1 MVEHTGA
8 PAATATGAGPKTKR
22 SRGWR
27 IFRLLLIGIVVSAGL
42 LLAFPPLGLIKDQIA
57 KSAGETLGRTVTIGE
72 MDYRLSPLLTLEFKD
87 VRVSNPGGMAERDL
101 FHADTARATVEVFP
115 LLKGRIRLESLALIN
130 PLLSLEEGADG
141 TRNWVF
147 ASAPATQGAATEAAP
162 AAAEFRPPSVTTV
175 ENGRVTYASAVSGGQ
190 HAASRVNGTVL
201 LNLATGGATAKGNLD
216 AGGETVTF
224 DVALGDYDAPLTGG
238 SSPLKGSLDARL
250 LRATLD
256 GDAAFAA
263 DAEFTGALAA
273 STPSLIEFV
282 RWVGANADAGG
293 EPLKTSLEGHVVATT
308 GDIAFTDTDVM
319 INTTASRFN
328 GTVGFAGD
336 RPKIA
341 GDIASEHI
349 DIDRILG
356 TARRTSFMPLEPET
370 AFEPLVAP
378 GWEQLLADLKALEA
392 GPQAAPQ
399 ARAEAV
405 PSAAAAPA
413 WSEQPFN
420 LKAIRAVDLD
430 VTLNA
435 AQVSYGQLDLKQGR
449 VKAAIADG
457 VLDAKIEELAVGA
470 GSAVGTLS
478 LDARA
483 EPPTGAINLTLSNV
497 AAEPIALELTG
508 NPLLS
513 GTSNV
518 EISATAAGQNQSQLT
533 ATLDGK
539 ARFQM
544 GQGALRGFNVRRMI
558 FEWWKSWKFDL
569 AQRTSFERLDA
580 QYDIRRGI
588 LQSRPGLSM
597 GGSEVEINSTG
608 SVNVPARSL
617 NQEIRVKA
625 IPPPTALPIPVRIS
639 GSWASPSIGIDWW
652 GLFSAAPDLGGPQAL
667 QPAPEPPPAEVEAA
681 IRRVLALNLP
691 SDQLSPQARD
701 MLRSLLPRDDDPT
714 EDSP

>member
-1 MVEHTGA
+1 MVGDTGA
-8 PAATATGAGPKTKR
+8 PTASATAAGPRKR

-27 IFRLLLIGIVVSAGL
+27 IFRLVLIGILVSVGL

-57 KSAGETLGRTVTIGE
+57 KSTGDAIGRTVTIGE
-72 MDYRLSPLLTLEFKD
+72 MDYRLSPFLTFEFKD
-87 VRVSNPGGMAERDL
+87 VRISNPAGMAERDI
-101 FHADTARATVEVFP
+101 FQTETARAAVEFFP

-147 ASAPATQGAATEAAP
+147 ASSPAPQGAAPQAA
-162 AAAEFRPPSVTTV
+162 ATVAEFRLPAITTV
-175 ENGRVTYASAVSGGQ
+175 ENGGLTYASAVSGSQ
-190 HAASRVNGTVL
+190 HAASRINGTVL
-201 LNLATGGATAKGNLD
+201 LDLVNGGATAKGNLD
-216 AGGETVTF
+216 AGGEAVAF

-238 SSPLKGSLDARL
+238 TSSLKGSLDARH

-256 GDAAFAA
+256 GNAAFAS
-263 DAEFTGALAA
+263 DAEFRGALAA
-273 STPSLIEFV
+273 STPSLIDFV
-282 RWVGANADAGG
+282 RWLGANAEPGG
-293 EPLKTSLEGHVVATT
+293 EALKTSLEGQVVATT

-328 GTVGFAGD
+328 GTLDFAGE

-356 TARRTSFMPLEPET
+356 TTRRTSFMPLEPET
-370 AFEPLVAP
+370 TFEPLVAP
-378 GWEQLLADLKALEA
+378 GWEQLLADLNALEA

-399 ARAEAV
+399 ARIE
-405 PSAAAAPA
+405 AAPSPA
-413 WSEQPFN
+413 APNWSEQPFN

-430 VTLNA
+430 VTIRA
-435 AQVSYGQLDLKQGR
+435 AQVSYGQLDLRQGK
-449 VKAAIADG
+449 VKADIADG

-470 GSAVGTLS
+470 GSAVGTLN
-478 LDARA
+478 LDTRA
-483 EPPTGAINLTLSNV
+483 EPPKGAVNLTLNNV
-497 AAEPIALELTG
+497 AAEPIAIELTG

-588 LQSRPGLSM
+588 MQSRPGFSM

-667 QPAPEPPPAEVEAA
+667 QPAPEPPPVEVEVA
-681 IRRVLALNLP
+681 IRRVLALDLP
-691 SDQLSPQARD
+691 PDQLSPQARD

>member
-1 MVEHTGA
+1 MVGDTGA
-8 PAATATGAGPKTKR
+8 PTAAATKAGPKKKR

-57 KSAGETLGRTVTIGE
+57 KSTGDAIGRTVTIGE
-72 MDYRLSPLLTLEFKD
+72 MDYRLSPFLTLEFKD
-87 VRVSNPGGMAERDL
+87 VRVSNPPGMAERDV
-101 FHADTARATVEVFP
+101 FHTDTARATVEFFP
-115 LLKGRIRLESLALIN
+115 LLKGRIRLESLALID
-130 PLLSLEEGADG
+130 PVLSLEEGADS

-147 ASAPATQGAATEAAP
+147 ASEPAPQGAAAQP
-162 AAAEFRPPSVTTV
+162 AAAEFRPPPVTTV
-175 ENGRVTYASAVSGGQ
+175 ENGGLTYASAVTGGQ
-190 HAASRVNGTVL
+190 HAASQINGTVL
-201 LNLATGGATAKGNLD
+201 LDLATGGATAKGNLD
-216 AGGETVTF
+216 AGGERVTF
-224 DVALGDYDAPLTGG
+224 DIALGDYDAPLTGG

-250 LRATLD
+250 LRTTFD
-256 GDAAFAA
+256 GDAAFAS
-263 DAEFTGALAA
+263 DAEFKGALAA
-273 STPSLIEFV
+273 STPSLIELV
-282 RWVGANADAGG
+282 RWLGADAAPGG
-293 EPLKTSLEGHVVATT
+293 EALKTSLEGHVVATT

-328 GTVGFAGD
+328 GTVGFAGE
-336 RPKIA
+336 RPKIS

-356 TARRTSFMPLEPET
+356 TTRRTSFMPLEPET
-370 AFEPLVAP
+370 TFEPVVAP
-378 GWEQLLADLKALEA
+378 GWEQLLADLRALEA
-392 GPQAAPQ
+392 GPQATPQ
-399 ARAEAV
+399 ARADAA
-405 PSAAAAPA
+405 PSAAAPA

-430 VTLNA
+430 VTIHA
-435 AQVSYGQLDLKQGR
+435 AQVSYGQLDLKRGK

-470 GSAVGTLS
+470 GRALGTLN

-483 EPPTGAINLTLSNV
+483 EPPKGAVNLTLSNV
-497 AAEPIALELTG
+497 AAEPIAIELTG

-588 LQSRPGLSM
+588 MQSRPGLSM

-652 GLFSAAPDLGGPQAL
+652 VLFSAAPDLGGPHAL

-701 MLRSLLPRDDDPT
+701 MLRSLLPRDHDPV
-714 EDSP
+714 DVSP

>member
-1 MVEHTGA
+1 MVGDTGA
-8 PAATATGAGPKTKR
+8 PTASATAAGPRKR

-27 IFRLLLIGIVVSAGL
+27 IFRLVLIGILVSVGL

-57 KSAGETLGRTVTIGE
+57 KSAGDAVGRTVTIGE
-72 MDYRLSPLLTLEFKD
+72 MDYRLNPFLTFEFKD
-87 VRVSNPGGMAERDL
+87 VRVSNPPGMAERDV
-101 FHADTARATVEVFP
+101 FRTDTARATVEFFP

-141 TRNWVF
+141 TRNWVV
-147 ASAPATQGAATEAAP
+147 ASAGTAPGAAPQAAT
-162 AAAEFRPPSVTTV
+162 ATVAEFRPPAVTTV
-175 ENGRVTYASAVSGGQ
+175 ENGGLTYASAVSGGQ
-190 HAASRVNGTVL
+190 QAANRINGTVL
-201 LNLATGGATAKGNLD
+201 LDLATGGATAKGNLD
-216 AGGETVTF
+216 AGGETVNF

-238 SSPLKGSLDARL
+238 SSSLKGALDGRL
-250 LRATLD
+250 LRAALD
-256 GDAAFAA
+256 GDAAFAS
-263 DAEFTGALAA
+263 DAEFKGALAA
-273 STPSLIEFV
+273 STPSLIDFV
-282 RWVGANADAGG
+282 RWLGADAAPGG
-293 EPLKTSLEGHVVATT
+293 EPLKTSLEGQVVATT

-328 GTVGFAGD
+328 GTLEFAGE

-356 TARRTSFMPLEPET
+356 TTRRTSFMPLEPEIT
-370 AFEPLVAP
+370 FEPLVAP
-378 GWEQLLADLKALEA
+378 GWEQLLGDLKALEA

-399 ARAEAV
+399 AA

-420 LKAIRAVDLD
+420 FKAIRAVDLD
-430 VTLNA
+430 VTIRA
-435 AQVSYGQLDLKQGR
+435 ALVSYGQLDLKQGT
-449 VKAAIADG
+449 VKADIADG

-470 GSAVGTLS
+470 GSAVGTLN

-483 EPPTGAINLTLSNV
+483 EPPKGTVNLTLKNV
-497 AAEPIALELTG
+497 AAEPIAVELTG

-588 LQSRPGLSM
+588 MQSRPGFSM
-597 GGSEVEINSTG
+597 GGPEVEINSTG

-667 QPAPEPPPAEVEAA
+667 QPAPEAPPAEVEAA
-681 IRRVLALNLP
+681 IRRVLALDLP
-691 SDQLSPQARD
+691 FDQLSPQARD
-701 MLRSLLPRDDDPT
+701 MLRSLLPKDDDPT

>member
-1 MVEHTGA
+1 MVEDTGA
-8 PAATATGAGPKTKR
+8 PTASAAAAGPRKR
-22 SRGWR
+22 SKGWR
-27 IFRLLLIGIVVSAGL
+27 IFRLVLIGVVVSAGL

-57 KSAGETLGRTVTIGE
+57 KSAGDAIGRTVTIGE
-72 MDYRLSPLLTLEFKD
+72 MDYRLNPFLTLEFKD
-87 VRVSNPGGMAERDL
+87 VRVSNPPGMAERDL
-101 FHADTARATVEVFP
+101 FRTDTARATVEFFP
-115 LLKGRIRLESLALIN
+115 LLKGRVRLDSLALIN
-130 PLLSLEEGADG
+130 PLLSLEEAADG
-141 TRNWVF
+141 RRNWVVT
-147 ASAPATQGAATEAAP
+147 SPGTAPGVAPQAATATV
-162 AAAEFRPPSVTTV
+162 AEFRPPSVTTV
-175 ENGRVTYASAVSGGQ
+175 ENGHVTYASAAASSQ
-190 HAASRVNGTVL
+190 HAASRINGTVL
-201 LNLATGGATAKGNLD
+201 LDPATGGATAKGNLD

-224 DVALGDYDAPLTGG
+224 DAALGDYDAPLTGG
-238 SSPLKGSLDARL
+238 SSSLKGSLEARL
-250 LRATLD
+250 LKATLD
-256 GDAAFAA
+256 GDAAFAS
-263 DAEFTGALAA
+263 DAEFIGGLAA
-273 STPSLIEFV
+273 STPSLIDFV
-282 RWVGANADAGG
+282 RWVGTDTAPGG

-319 INTTASRFN
+319 VNTTASRFN
-328 GTVGFAGD
+328 GTLYFAGE
-336 RPKIA
+336 RPKVA

-356 TARRTSFMPLEPET
+356 TTRRTSFMPLEPET
-370 AFEPLVAP
+370 TFEPLVAP

-399 ARAEAV
+399 AA
-405 PSAAAAPA
+405 PSAVAAPA

-430 VTLNA
+430 VTIRA
-435 AQVSYGQLDLKQGR
+435 MQVSYGQLDLKHGK
-449 VKAAIADG
+449 VKADIADG

-470 GSAVGTLS
+470 GNAVGTLN

-483 EPPTGAINLTLSNV
+483 EPPKAAVNLTLNNV
-497 AAEPIALELTG
+497 AAEPIAIELTG

-558 FEWWKSWKFDL
+558 FEWWKSWTFDL
-569 AQRTSFERLDA
+569 SQRTSFERLDA

-588 LQSRPGLSM
+588 MQSRPGLSM
-597 GGSEVEINSTG
+597 GGPEVEINSTG

-667 QPAPEPPPAEVEAA
+667 QPAPEPPPAEVEVA

-701 MLRSLLPRDDDPT
+701 MLRSLLPRNDDPT
-714 EDSP
+714 EESP

>member
-1 MVEHTGA
+1 MVGDTGA
-8 PAATATGAGPKTKR
+8 PTATAAAAGPRKKR

-27 IFRLLLIGIVVSAGL
+27 IFRVVLIGIAVSAAL

-57 KSAGETLGRTVTIGE
+57 RSAGDATGRTVTIGE
-72 MDYRLSPLLTLEFKD
+72 MDYRVNPFLTLEFRD
-87 VRVSNPGGMAERDL
+87 VRVSNPPGMAERDL
-101 FHADTARATVEVFP
+101 FHADTARATVEFFP
-115 LLKGRIRLESLALIN
+115 LLKGRIRLESLVLIN
-130 PLLSLEEGADG
+130 PLLSLEEGSDG

-147 ASAPATQGAATEAAP
+147 TSQLATPGAAPEGTTPQAAQ
-162 AAAEFRPPSVTTV
+162 AAEFRPPSVTLI
-175 ENGRVTYASAVSGGQ
+175 ENGGLTYASAVTGSQ
-190 HAASRVNGTVL
+190 HAASRINGSVL
-201 LNLATGGATAKGNLD
+201 LDLATGGATAKGNLD
-216 AGGETVTF
+216 AGSETVTF
-224 DVALGDYDAPLTGG
+224 DIALGDYDAPLTGG
-238 SSPLKGSLDARL
+238 SSSLKGSLDARL

-256 GDAAFAA
+256 GDAAFAS
-263 DAEFTGALAA
+263 DAEFRGALAA
-273 STPSLIEFV
+273 STPSLLDFV
-282 RWVGANADAGG
+282 RWLGADAAPGG

-328 GTVGFAGD
+328 GTVGFAGE

-341 GDIASEHI
+341 GDIASEHL

-356 TARRTSFMPLEPET
+356 TTRRTSFMPLEPET
-370 AFEPLVAP
+370 TFEPLVAP

-392 GPQAAPQ
+392 GPQA
-399 ARAEAV
+399 RADAA
-405 PSAAAAPA
+405 PSAAAPT

-430 VTLNA
+430 ATISA
-435 AQVSYGQLDLKQGR
+435 AQVSYGQLDLRQGK
-449 VKAAIADG
+449 VKADIADG
-457 VLDAKIEELAVGA
+457 VLDAKIEELAIGA
-470 GSAVGTLS
+470 GRAVGTLS
-478 LDARA
+478 LDTRA
-483 EPPTGAINLTLSNV
+483 EPPKGAVDLTLSNV
-497 AAEPIALELTG
+497 AAEPIVVELTG

-639 GSWASPSIGIDWW
+639 GSWTSPSIGIDWW

-667 QPAPEPPPAEVEAA
+667 QPAPEPPPAEVEIA

-701 MLRSLLPRDDDPT
+701 MLRSLLPREDNPN